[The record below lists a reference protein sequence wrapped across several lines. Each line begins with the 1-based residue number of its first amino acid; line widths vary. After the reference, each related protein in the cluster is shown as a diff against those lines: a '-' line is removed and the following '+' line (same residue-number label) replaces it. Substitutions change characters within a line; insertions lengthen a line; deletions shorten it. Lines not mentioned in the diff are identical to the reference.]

1 MKTRVLTLSL
11 VLAGFALAGPMLSPD
26 PVSASLN
33 TDTRTIDL
41 SVVPMDDIDI
51 EIDVQ
56 PARFPSGTTAASLGD
71 RIAAAT
77 IATPEPATY
86 AITALALL
94 AVGTIRRR
102 K

>member
-1 MKTRVLTLSL
+1 
-11 VLAGFALAGPMLSPD
+11 MLSPD
-26 PVSASLN
+26 PVSTALD
-33 TDTRTIDL
+33 TDTRSIDL
-41 SVVPMDDIDI
+41 SVVPMDDI
-51 EIDVQ
+51 EINVRH
-56 PARFPSGTTAASLGD
+56 AGFAGGTTASSLRD
-71 RIAAAT
+71 TIAAAA